1 MTDGIYRMAVTSGH
15 SHRDTVTLAGQQVR
29 HWLKAQHYEDPGA
42 EDGRHRVGAQAVLDC
57 ALKDRVRGASGAK
70 ESVARWR
77 LREFTPQGIWQ
88 TSLTISTPPTGG
100 TWVRLD
106 AEQLPVRGAS
116 ATKAPVPAL
125 ARGLLDVLAAA
136 EGEHQ
141 GAARVHGMP
150 TVIERGDVDEVLD
163 ELCDP
168 DRRMPIVVAST
179 PPRVDFD
186 DWLAET
192 VDPLLRGCAGLAVL
206 YALAPGAERDFN
218 RALEHHRV
226 YGGAVRTYLPGLDP
240 AWAPEA
246 QRHRVMGRHTLDTD
260 LRRAS
265 GLLAWLPRRLA
276 VQSPLPDALAGLP
289 PLRAQNLRGGSA
301 PWSEESADIAA
312 IDGVQPG
319 SLLVDHHEEEVH
331 EERAR
336 AEELQEVRRWLR
348 DAEER
353 ESQLAAEY
361 DEQYSELREART
373 QVRSLRGRLAE
384 ADGGEGATRAEPA
397 AGRVD
402 PVSFAELIERIGE
415 FPLLSFTGDPRLTR
429 ELDDQTDHPTWVR
442 MAWDALLALQDYAE
456 AAVHGESGGDFRRWC
471 ENTPVDCHVFPPRKV
486 IRDESRT
493 VRTNTKWKG
502 ERELPVPVEVNAG
515 GKVFMG
521 AHLRIGGGGT
531 APRLHYF
538 DDCSGTGKI
547 YIGYMGLHL
556 RNTRTN

>member
-1 MTDGIYRMAVTSGH
+1 MTDGIYRMAVASGQ
-15 SHRDTVTLAGQQVR
+15 SHRETVSLAAQQVR
-29 HWLKAQHYEDPGA
+29 HWLKAQHYEDPGT
-42 EDGRHRVGAQAVLDC
+42 EDGRHRVGSQAVLDC
-57 ALKDRVRGASGAK
+57 ALKERVRGATGAK

-88 TSLTISTPPTGG
+88 TSLTISTPPTGR

-106 AEQLPVRGAS
+106 AEQLPVRGS
-116 ATKAPVPAL
+116 SPTKAPVPAL
-125 ARGLLDVLAAA
+125 ARGLLDVLAAT
-136 EGEHQ
+136 EGEHP
-141 GAARVHGMP
+141 GSARMHGMP
-150 TVIERGDVDEVLD
+150 TVIERADVDEVLD

-168 DRRMPIVVAST
+168 DRRIPIVVAST

-186 DWLAET
+186 EWLAES

-206 YALAPGAERDFN
+206 YALAPSAERDFN

-226 YGGAVRTYLPGLDP
+226 YGGAVRTYLPDLDP

-289 PLRAQNLRGGSA
+289 PLRAGGLSPSA
-301 PWSEESADIAA
+301 VE

-348 DAEER
+348 AAEER

-384 ADGGEGATRAEPA
+384 VNGGEALDVPGVPPGA
-397 AGRVD
+397 RVD
-402 PVSFAELIERIGE
+402 PVSFAELMERMDE
-415 FPLLSFTGDPRLTR
+415 FPLLAFTGDVRLAR

-456 AAVHGESGGDFRRWC
+456 AAVHGESGGDFRRGC
-471 ENTPVDCHVFPPRKV
+471 ENTPSDCHVFPPRKV

-493 VRTNTKWKG
+493 VRTNGKWKG
-502 ERELPVPVEVNAG
+502 ERELPVPDSVNPN

-531 APRLHYF
+531 APRLHYH
-538 DDCSGTGKI
+538 DDCSGTGRI
-547 YIGYMGLHL
+547 YIGYIGLHL
-556 RNTRTN
+556 HNTRTN

>member
-1 MTDGIYRMAVTSGH
+1 MTDGIYRMAVASGH
-15 SHRDTVTLAGQQVR
+15 AHRDTVSLAGQQVR

-42 EDGRHRVGAQAVLDC
+42 EDGRHRVGPQAVMDC
-57 ALKDRVRGASGAK
+57 ALKDRVRGAGGAK

-88 TSLTISTPPTGG
+88 TSLIISTPQGG
-100 TWVRLD
+100 PTWVRLD
-106 AEQLPVRGAS
+106 AEQLPVRGTS

-125 ARGLLDVLAAA
+125 ARGLLDVISAT
-136 EGEHQ
+136 EGTHA
-141 GAARVHGMP
+141 GAARLHGMP

-168 DRRMPIVVAST
+168 ERRMPIVVAST
-179 PPRVDFD
+179 PPRADFEE
-186 DWLAET
+186 WLAET

-206 YALAPGAERDFN
+206 YALSPGAERDFN

-260 LRRAS
+260 LRRAA

-276 VQSPLPDALAGLP
+276 VQSPLPDALTGLP
-289 PLRAQNLRGGSA
+289 PLRARGLRDNAQSA
-301 PWSEESADIAA
+301 AE
-312 IDGVQPG
+312 IDEVQPG
-319 SLLVDHHEEEVH
+319 SLLVDHHEEEAH

-384 ADGGEGATRAEPA
+384 AGRADELETTTVPEGTRD
-397 AGRVD
+397 D
-402 PVSFAELIERIGE
+402 PVSFAELVDRMDE
-415 FPLLSFTGDPRLTR
+415 FPRLAFTGDPRLAR

-442 MAWDALLALQDYAE
+442 MAWDALLALEDYAA
-456 AAVHGESGGDFRRWC
+456 AAVHGASGGDFRRWC
-471 ENTPVDCHVFPPRKV
+471 ENTPAECHVFPPRKV

-493 VRTNTKWKG
+493 VRTNGKWKG
-502 ERELPVPVEVNAG
+502 ERELPVPVEVSPT

-531 APRLHYF
+531 APRLHYH
-538 DDCSGTGKI
+538 DDCSGTGRI
-547 YIGYMGLHL
+547 YIGYIGLHL
-556 RNTRTN
+556 HNTRTN

>member
-1 MTDGIYRMAVTSGH
+1 MTDGIYRMAVTSGYVH
-15 SHRDTVTLAGQQVR
+15 KETVSLAGQQVR
-29 HWLKAQHYEDPGA
+29 HWLKAQHYDDPGA
-42 EDGRHRVGAQAVLDC
+42 EDGRHRIGSQAVLDC
-57 ALKDRVRGASGAK
+57 ALKDRLRGAAGAK

-88 TSLTISTPPTGG
+88 TSLTISTPQAGR

-106 AEQLPVRGAS
+106 AEQLPVRGSS

-125 ARGLLDVLAAA
+125 ARGLLDALAPA
-136 EGEHQ
+136 EGEHE
-141 GAARVHGMP
+141 GAARLHVMP

-179 PPRVDFD
+179 PPRVDFE

-206 YALAPGAERDFN
+206 YALSPSAERDFN
-218 RALEHHRV
+218 RTLEHHRV

-246 QRHRVMGRHTLDTD
+246 QRHRVMARHTLDAD

-276 VQSPLPDALAGLP
+276 VQTPLPDALAGLP
-289 PLRAQNLRGGSA
+289 PLRSRVVTDGTA
-301 PWSEESADIAA
+301 E

-319 SLLVDHHEEEVH
+319 SLLVDHSEEEAH

-348 DAEER
+348 AAEER

-373 QVRSLRGRLAE
+373 EVRSLRGRLADAGGPE
-384 ADGGEGATRAEPA
+384 LLTSLPVVPDGNRQ
-397 AGRVD
+397 D
-402 PVSFAELIERIGE
+402 PVSFAELLDRMHE
-415 FPLLSFTGDPRLTR
+415 FPLLAFTGDPRLTK

-456 AAVHGESGGDFRRWC
+456 AAVRGESGGDFRRWC
-471 ENTPVDCHVFPPRKV
+471 ENTPPDCHVFPPRKV

-493 VRTNTKWKG
+493 VRTNGKWKG
-502 ERELPVPVEVNAG
+502 ERELPVPATVSPS

-531 APRLHYF
+531 APRLHYH
-538 DDCSGTGKI
+538 DDCSGTGRV
-547 YIGYMGLHL
+547 YIGYIGLHL
-556 RNTRTN
+556 HNTRTN

>member
-1 MTDGIYRMAVTSGH
+1 MTDGIYRMAVASGH
-15 SHRDTVTLAGQQVR
+15 SHRDTVSLAGQQVR

-42 EDGRHRVGAQAVLDC
+42 ADGRHRVGPQAVLDC
-57 ALKDRVRGASGAK
+57 ALKERIRGATGAK

-88 TSLTISTPPTGG
+88 TSLTVSTPPTGA

-116 ATKAPVPAL
+116 ATKAPVPTL
-125 ARGLLDVLAAA
+125 ARGLLDVLAAT
-136 EGEHQ
+136 EGEHPN
-141 GAARVHGMP
+141 AARMHGLP

-186 DWLAET
+186 DWLAES

-246 QRHRVMGRHTLDTD
+246 QRHRVMGRHTLDAD

-289 PLRAQNLRGGSA
+289 PLRAGGRTSG
-301 PWSEESADIAA
+301 PVESNPE

-384 ADGGEGATRAEPA
+384 ADGGGTAPTRLPDSL
-397 AGRVD
+397 RDD
-402 PVSFAELIERIGE
+402 PVSFAELVERMDE
-415 FPLLSFTGDPRLTR
+415 FPLLTFTGDPRLAR

-471 ENTPVDCHVFPPRKV
+471 ENTPGDCHVFPPRKV

-493 VRTNTKWKG
+493 VRTNGKWKG
-502 ERELPVPVEVNAG
+502 ERELPVPVEVNPA

-531 APRLHYF
+531 APRLHYH
-538 DDCSGTGKI
+538 DDCSGTGQI
-547 YIGYMGLHL
+547 YIGYIGLHL
-556 RNTRTN
+556 HNTRTN

>member
-1 MTDGIYRMAVTSGH
+1 MTDGIYRMAVASGH

-29 HWLKAQHYEDPGA
+29 HWLKAQHYDDPGA
-42 EDGRHRVGAQAVLDC
+42 EDGRHRVGPQAVLDC
-57 ALKDRVRGASGAK
+57 ALKERIRGATGAK

-88 TSLTISTPPTGG
+88 TSLTVSTPPTGA
-100 TWVRLD
+100 TWIRLD
-106 AEQLPVRGAS
+106 AEQLPVRGSS
-116 ATKAPVPAL
+116 ATKAPVPTL
-125 ARGLLDVLAAA
+125 ARGLLDVLSAT
-136 EGEHQ
+136 EGEHP
-141 GAARVHGMP
+141 GAARLHGLP

-179 PPRVDFD
+179 PPRTDFD

-246 QRHRVMGRHTLDTD
+246 QRHRVMGRHTLDAD

-289 PLRAQNLRGGSA
+289 PLRAGGRTSG
-301 PWSEESADIAA
+301 PIESSPE

-348 DAEER
+348 AAEER

-384 ADGGEGATRAEPA
+384 ADGDA
-397 AGRVD
+397 APRTLPDSLRVD
-402 PVSFAELIERIGE
+402 PVSFAELVERLDE
-415 FPLLSFTGDPRLTR
+415 FPLLAFTGDHRLAK

-471 ENTPVDCHVFPPRKV
+471 ENTPADCHVFPPRKV

-493 VRTNTKWKG
+493 VRTNGKWKG
-502 ERELPVPVEVNAG
+502 ERELPVPVEVNPA

-531 APRLHYF
+531 APRLHYH
-538 DDCSGTGKI
+538 DDCSGTGRI
-547 YIGYMGLHL
+547 YIGYIGLHL
-556 RNTRTN
+556 HNTRTN